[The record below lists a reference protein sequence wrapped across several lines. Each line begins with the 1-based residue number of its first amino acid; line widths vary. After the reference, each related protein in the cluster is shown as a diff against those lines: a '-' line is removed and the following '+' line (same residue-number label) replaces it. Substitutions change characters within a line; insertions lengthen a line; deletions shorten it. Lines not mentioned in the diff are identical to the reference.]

1 MRAFNL
7 TVLKFSFLECDMFCD
22 FSEDILVIDS
32 VASAALYLILKLE
45 KHLRGEHRAYDLRL
59 TLPHETQFLG
69 AEETQ

>member
-1 MRAFNL
+1 
-7 TVLKFSFLECDMFCD
+7 MFCD